1 MVFSSIPF
9 LYAYLP
15 AVLLLYYLFPKN
27 RKNIVLMASGFLFY
41 AWGEPVYVFLMLFS
55 TLLDYTAGRVME
67 RYKDNPKIRKAALL
81 TSVIINLSLL
91 AVFKYS
97 SFLIE
102 NINALLGLNLF
113 NPELPLPIGISFYT
127 FQSMSYVIDLYRG
140 DTTMQRNYI
149 NYAAYVSMFPQL
161 VAGPIVR
168 YDDVAAEME
177 HRTITLEKIGEGA
190 FLFSIGLAKKVLIA
204 NNIGPLW
211 TTVKEAALADTVPA
225 ASAWLGILAF
235 TFQIYFDFSGYSDMA
250 RGMGRML
257 GFTFPE
263 NFNHPYTA
271 KSVTDFWR
279 RWHMTL
285 SSWFKS
291 YVYIPL
297 GGNRGGTVKTIRNLL
312 ITWMLTGLWH
322 GASWNFL
329 LWGLYFGLLLI
340 LEKFVLR
347 KYLDRLPAFFQHA
360 YAFLLVV
367 FGWVFFEMETP
378 ARIGR
383 FFQSLAGAGGFGTAN
398 SLYLFTTFALLL
410 ILCVLASGSWIT
422 ALLRRADERFPR
434 ACGVLKVV
442 WIALSIVLSTA
453 FLVNS
458 TYNPF
463 LYLRF

>member
-9 LYAYLP
+9 LYVYLP
-15 AVLLLYYLFPKN
+15 VVLFFYYLFPKK

-67 RYKDNPKIRKAALL
+67 RYKENPKIRKAALL
-81 TSVIINLSLL
+81 TSVIVNLSLL

-102 NINALLGLNLF
+102 NVNALLGLDLF

-140 DTTMQRNYI
+140 DTIMQRSYI
-149 NYAAYVSMFPQL
+149 SYAAYVSMFPQL

-177 HRTITLEKIGEGA
+177 NRTITLEKIGDGA
-190 FLFSIGLAKKVLIA
+190 FLFAVGLAKKVLIA

-211 TTVKEAALADTVPA
+211 TTVKEAALAGTVPA

-250 RGMGRML
+250 RGMGKML

-263 NFNHPYTA
+263 NFDHPYTA
-271 KSVTDFWR
+271 RSITDFWR

-312 ITWMLTGLWH
+312 IVWMLTGLWH

-329 LWGLYFGLLLI
+329 LWGLYFGVLLI

-347 KYLDRLPAFFQHA
+347 RYLERLPAILQHG

-378 ARIGR
+378 ALIGQ
-383 FFQSLAGAGGFGTAN
+383 FFRSLAGAGGLAAAN
-398 SLYLFTTFALLL
+398 SLYLLTTFALLM
-410 ILCVLASGSWIT
+410 ILCAIASGSWAT
-422 ALLRRADERFPR
+422 ALLRRADARFPR
-434 ACGVLKVV
+434 TCGVLRVV
-442 WIALSIVLSTA
+442 WIVLSLFLSTA
-453 FLVNS
+453 FLVNA